1 MIFEFISKERGR
13 YEVLEM
19 CEALEVST
27 TGYYRWVKAK
37 A

>member
-27 TGYYRWVKAK
+27 TGY
-37 A
+37 